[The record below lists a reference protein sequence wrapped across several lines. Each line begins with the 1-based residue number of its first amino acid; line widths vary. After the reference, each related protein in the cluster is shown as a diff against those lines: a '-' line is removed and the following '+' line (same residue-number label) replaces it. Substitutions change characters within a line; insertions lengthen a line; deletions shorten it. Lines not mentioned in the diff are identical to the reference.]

1 MTLCRYRRALA
12 VAAALLLTLSPVAF
26 AAQTKA
32 ASQKNANAAGAS
44 SKAPAQSGAKAKPRA
59 NSAPSKAPSKTSSK
73 AGATL
78 FVVSQNNNGSHI
90 EPLVG
95 IIEGRYL
102 EPPAAESDQ
111 FAAFAS
117 RYYRAGQKY
126 RLLFGGGDA
135 GAATV
140 KAGPGKDSECARAQ
154 AAVDLQTTARINGL
168 VMGLATNS
176 ETLGRR
182 TAARRFPSP
191 TERTTINELAGRIFR
206 QKGVAAAAV
215 QDMRTINMT
224 ATDLN
229 GDGQWEIIASFV
241 VRTRAR
247 AEAVHHLFLIA
258 VADKDGFDVDLMRYA
273 RTTRGDLP
281 EGASLDDIQEALLS
295 EVLVDHLDLDGDRMN
310 EVVTMTM
317 SFEGAT
323 YKIYHKQKNRWA
335 NIYEFYSYR
344 CAY

>member
-1 MTLCRYRRALA
+1 MIVCRHRRVL
-12 VAAALLLTLSPVAF
+12 VFVAALLFGLSSIAF
-26 AAQTKA
+26 AAQTKTKP
-32 ASQKNANAAGAS
+32 QKNANSAS
-44 SKAPAQSGAKAKPRA
+44 TPARAPAQASAKAKPRA
-59 NSAPSKAPSKTSSK
+59 AAAPSKTSSK

-78 FVVSQNNNGSHI
+78 FVVSQNSNGSHI

-102 EPPAAESDQ
+102 EPPAAESEQ
-111 FAAFAS
+111 FAAFAA
-117 RYYRAGQKY
+117 RYYHTGQKY

-135 GAATV
+135 GALMV
-140 KAGPGKDSECARAQ
+140 KARSGKDSDCGRAL
-154 AAVDLQTTARINGL
+154 ADVDLPAGARINGL

-182 TAARRFPSP
+182 ATARRFPSP
-191 TERTTINELAGRIFR
+191 AERAAVNDLAGRIFR
-206 QKGVAAAAV
+206 QKGVASTAI
-215 QDMRTINMT
+215 QDMQTINMT
-224 ATDLN
+224 ATDLD
-229 GDGQWEIIASFV
+229 GDGKWEIIASFV

-258 VADKDGFDVDLMRYA
+258 VADGDSFDVDLMRYA

-281 EGASLDDIQEALLS
+281 GGASLDDIQEALLS

>member
-1 MTLCRYRRALA
+1 MNVCRHRRVRLLA
-12 VAAALLLTLSPVAF
+12 VALLLIFSAVAS
-26 AAQTKA
+26 AAQTRGKPQ
-32 ASQKNANAAGAS
+32 SNANTVPPKGRAQTNAARPKTPAAAAK
-44 SKAPAQSGAKAKPRA
+44 SKA
-59 NSAPSKAPSKTSSK
+59 TSR

-78 FVVSQNNNGSHI
+78 FVVAQDRNNNHI

-102 EPPAAESDQ
+102 EPPSAESEQ

-117 RYYRAGQKY
+117 RYYRVGQKY

-140 KAGPGKDSECARAQ
+140 KARPGKDSDCARAL
-154 AAVDLQTTARINGL
+154 AGVELQTGARISGL

-182 TAARRFPSP
+182 PTARRFP
-191 TERTTINELAGRIFR
+191 TAAERAAINDLAGRVFR
-206 QKGVAAAAV
+206 QKGVAAAV
-215 QDMRTINMT
+215 QDMKTINMT

-229 GDGQWEIIASFV
+229 GDGKWEIIASFI

-247 AEAVHHLFLIA
+247 VEAVHHLFIIGVPEA
-258 VADKDGFDVDLMRYA
+258 DGFDVDLMRYA
-273 RTTRGDLP
+273 RTTKGDLP
-281 EGASLDDIQEALLS
+281 EGASLDDVDQALLS
-295 EVLVDHLDLDGDRMN
+295 EVLVDHVDLDGDRVS
-310 EVVTMTM
+310 EVVTMTTN
-317 SFEGAT
+317 FEGAT
-323 YKIYHKQKNRWA
+323 YKIYRKQRNQWA
-335 NIYEFYSYR
+335 SIYEYYSYR

>member
-1 MTLCRYRRALA
+1 MIVCRYRRALA
-12 VAAALLLTLSPVAF
+12 VAAALLLMLSSVAF

-32 ASQKNANAAGAS
+32 APQKNANTAGAA

-59 NSAPSKAPSKTSSK
+59 NSAPAKAPSKTPAK

-78 FVVSQNNNGSHI
+78 FVVSQNNNGSYI

-168 VMGLATNS
+168 VRGLATNS

-182 TAARRFPSP
+182 APARRFPTP
-191 TERTTINELAGRIFR
+191 AERAAVNELAGRIFR
-206 QKGVAAAAV
+206 QKGVAAVAI
-215 QDMRTINMT
+215 QEMRTIN
-224 ATDLN
+224 
-229 GDGQWEIIASFV
+229 
-241 VRTRAR
+241 
-247 AEAVHHLFLIA
+247 
-258 VADKDGFDVDLMRYA
+258 
-273 RTTRGDLP
+273 
-281 EGASLDDIQEALLS
+281 
-295 EVLVDHLDLDGDRMN
+295 
-310 EVVTMTM
+310 
-317 SFEGAT
+317 
-323 YKIYHKQKNRWA
+323 
-335 NIYEFYSYR
+335 
-344 CAY
+344 

>member
-1 MTLCRYRRALA
+1 LEKEKRAMIVCHYRRVVVL
-12 VAAALLLTLSPVAF
+12 AAALLMLSAVAF
-26 AAQTKA
+26 GAQTKA
-32 ASQKNANAAGAS
+32 KPPRNANA
-44 SKAPAQSGAKAKPRA
+44 SKSPAKPAAKAKREA
-59 NSAPSKAPSKTSSK
+59 ASEKSKSPSR

-78 FVVSQNNNGSHI
+78 FVVAQDRGSSHI

-102 EPPAAESDQ
+102 EPPSAESEQ
-111 FAAFAS
+111 FAAFAA
-117 RYYRAGQKY
+117 RYYKVGQKY

-135 GAATV
+135 GTATV
-140 KAGPGKDSECARAQ
+140 KAKPDKDSECAHAL
-154 AAVDLQTTARINGL
+154 AGVELQTGARINGL

-182 TAARRFPSP
+182 ATTRRFP
-191 TERTTINELAGRIFR
+191 TTAERTAVGDLAGRIFR
-206 QKGVAAAAV
+206 QKGVAAIAV
-215 QDMRTINMT
+215 QDMKTINMT

-229 GDGQWEIIASFV
+229 GDGKWEIIASFV

-258 VADKDGFDVDLMRYA
+258 SPEADGFDIDLMRYA
-273 RTTRGDLP
+273 RTTKGDLP

-295 EVLVDHLDLDGDRMN
+295 EVLVDHLDLDGDKVS
-310 EVVTMTM
+310 EVVTMTNN
-317 SFEGAT
+317 FEGAT
-323 YKIYHKQKNRWA
+323 YKIYRKQKGQWA
-335 NIYEFYSYR
+335 NIYEYYSYR

>member
-1 MTLCRYRRALA
+1 MTVCHHRRVAMLA
-12 VAAALLLTLSPVAF
+12 IALLICSLPAL
-26 AAQTKA
+26 AAQTKGKP
-32 ASQKNANAAGAS
+32 QKNADTAR
-44 SKAPAQSGAKAKPRA
+44 AQSKTHAAKSKRQPPAAK
-59 NSAPSKAPSKTSSK
+59 SKTSSR

-78 FVVSQNNNGSHI
+78 FVVAQDRSGSHI

-102 EPPAAESDQ
+102 EPPSAESEQ
-111 FAAFAS
+111 FAAFAA

-140 KAGPGKDSECARAQ
+140 RARPDKDSDCARAL
-154 AAVDLQTTARINGL
+154 ASVELQTGARINGL

-182 TAARRFPSP
+182 ATARRFPTP
-191 TERTTINELAGRIFR
+191 AERAAVGELAGRIFR

-215 QDMRTINMT
+215 QDMKTINMT

-229 GDGQWEIIASFV
+229 GDGKWEIIASFI

-247 AEAVHHLFLIA
+247 TEAVHLLFLIA
-258 VADKDGFDVDLMRYA
+258 VAEDDGFDIELMRYA
-273 RTTRGDLP
+273 RTTKGDLP
-281 EGASLDDIQEALLS
+281 EGASLDDVQEALLS
-295 EVLVDHLDLDGDRMN
+295 EMLVDHVDLDDDKVS
-310 EVVTMTM
+310 EVVTMTTN
-317 SFEGAT
+317 FEGAT
-323 YKIYHKQKNRWA
+323 YKIYRKQKNQWA
-335 NIYEFYSYR
+335 NIYEYYSYR

>member
-1 MTLCRYRRALA
+1 MTVCRRRVRLLA
-12 VAAALLLTLSPVAF
+12 VALLLILSAVAP
-26 AAQTKA
+26 AAQTRGKP
-32 ASQKNANAAGAS
+32 QRNANAAPSQGRAQANAAKPKPS
-44 SKAPAQSGAKAKPRA
+44 AAAAKSKAASR
-59 NSAPSKAPSKTSSK
+59 

-78 FVVSQNNNGSHI
+78 FVVAQDRNSSHI

-102 EPPAAESDQ
+102 EPPSAESEQ

-117 RYYRAGQKY
+117 RYYRVGQKY

-140 KAGPGKDSECARAQ
+140 KARPDKGSDCARAL
-154 AAVDLQTTARINGL
+154 AAVELQTGARINGL

-182 TAARRFPSP
+182 SSARRFPTP
-191 TERTTINELAGRIFR
+191 AERAAVNDLAARIFR

-215 QDMRTINMT
+215 QDMKTINMT

-229 GDGQWEIIASFV
+229 GDGKWEVVASFT

-247 AEAVHHLFLIA
+247 VEAVHHLFVIA
-258 VADKDGFDVDLMRYA
+258 VPEDGGFDVDLMRYV
-273 RTTRGDLP
+273 RTTKGDLP
-281 EGASLDDIQEALLS
+281 EGASLDDVDQALLS
-295 EVLVDHLDLDGDRMN
+295 EVLVDHVDLDGDRVS
-310 EVVTMTM
+310 EVVTMTTN
-317 SFEGAT
+317 FEGAT
-323 YKIYHKQKNRWA
+323 YKIYRKQKNQWA
-335 NIYEFYSYR
+335 SIYEYYSYR

>member
-1 MTLCRYRRALA
+1 MIVCRHRRVALLA
-12 VAAALLLTLSPVAF
+12 VALLFSFSSVAF
-26 AAQTKA
+26 AAQAKA
-32 ASQKNANAAGAS
+32 RTQKNANAAGPPSKAAGQTAAKPKPS
-44 SKAPAQSGAKAKPRA
+44 SKAAPLKP
-59 NSAPSKAPSKTSSK
+59 SAS

-78 FVVSQNNNGSHI
+78 FVVAQQGSGSHI

-102 EPPAAESDQ
+102 EPPSAESDQ
-111 FAAFAS
+111 FAAFAA

-135 GAATV
+135 GALTV
-140 KAGPGKDSECARAQ
+140 KGRSGKESDCGRALADVELPAG
-154 AAVDLQTTARINGL
+154 VRINGL

-182 TAARRFPSP
+182 ATARRFPTP
-191 TERTTINELAGRIFR
+191 PERTAVNDLAGRIFR

-215 QDMRTINMT
+215 QDMKTINMT

-229 GDGQWEIIASFV
+229 GDGKWEIIASFI

-258 VADKDGFDVDLMRYA
+258 VADADGFDIDLMRYA
-273 RTTRGDLP
+273 RTTKGDLP
-281 EGASLDDIQEALLS
+281 EGASLDDVQEALLS
-295 EVLVDHLDLDGDRMN
+295 EVLVDHVDLDGDRMN

-323 YKIYHKQKNRWA
+323 YKIYHKQKSRWA

>member
-1 MTLCRYRRALA
+1 MIICRHRRVHRCVLA
-12 VAAALLLTLSPVAF
+12 VAIALLCGLSSVAF

-32 ASQKNANAAGAS
+32 KPSRNANAAGTPA
-44 SKAPAQSGAKAKPRA
+44 KAPAQSGAKAKPRVGNA
-59 NSAPSKAPSKTSSK
+59 PAKASAKV
-73 AGATL
+73 GATL
-78 FVVSQNNNGSHI
+78 FVVSQNSNGSHI

-102 EPPAAESDQ
+102 EPPSAESEQ

-117 RYYRAGQKY
+117 RYYRTGQKY
-126 RLLFGGGDA
+126 HLLFGGGDS
-135 GAATV
+135 GLLTV
-140 KAGPGKDSECARAQ
+140 KARSGKDSDCGRAL
-154 AAVDLQTTARINGL
+154 ADIDLPAGVRINGL

-182 TAARRFPSP
+182 ATARRFPSP
-191 TERTTINELAGRIFR
+191 AERAAVNDLAGRIFR

-215 QDMRTINMT
+215 QDMQTINMT
-224 ATDLN
+224 ATDLD
-229 GDGQWEIIASFV
+229 GDGHWEIIASFV

-247 AEAVHHLFLIA
+247 AEAVHHLFVVA
-258 VADKDGFDVDLMRYA
+258 VADGDGFDVDLMRYA

-281 EGASLDDIQEALLS
+281 QGASLDDIQEALLS
-295 EVLVDHLDLDGDRMN
+295 EVLVDHVDLDGDRMN

>member
-1 MTLCRYRRALA
+1 MIVCRSRRALMFL
-12 VAAALLLTLSPVAF
+12 AALLFGLSPVAF
-26 AAQTKA
+26 AAQTKTKP
-32 ASQKNANAAGAS
+32 QKNANAASTPA
-44 SKAPAQSGAKAKPRA
+44 KAPAQSSAKAKPRA
-59 NSAPSKAPSKTSSK
+59 GAAPSKTSSK

-78 FVVSQNNNGSHI
+78 FVVAQQGSGSHI

-102 EPPAAESDQ
+102 EPPAAESEQ

-117 RYYRAGQKY
+117 RYYRTGQKY
-126 RLLFGGGDA
+126 RLLFGGGEA
-135 GAATV
+135 GAVTV
-140 KAGPGKDSECARAQ
+140 KARSGKDSDCGRAL
-154 AAVDLQTTARINGL
+154 ADVDLPAGARINGL

-182 TAARRFPSP
+182 VTARRFPSP
-191 TERTTINELAGRIFR
+191 AERAAVNELAGRVFR
-206 QKGVAAAAV
+206 QKGVAATAV
-215 QDMRTINMT
+215 QDMKTINMT
-224 ATDLN
+224 ATDLD
-229 GDGQWEIIASFV
+229 GDGKWEIIASFV

-247 AEAVHHLFLIA
+247 SEAVHHLFLIA
-258 VADKDGFDVDLMRYA
+258 IADGDAFDVDLMRYA

-281 EGASLDDIQEALLS
+281 QGASLDDIQEALLS
-295 EVLVDHLDLDGDRMN
+295 EVLVDHVDLDGDRSN

-335 NIYEFYSYR
+335 NIYEYYSYR

>member
-1 MTLCRYRRALA
+1 MTVCRYRCVALFA
-12 VAAALLLTLSPVAF
+12 VALLFSFSSAA

-32 ASQKNANAAGAS
+32 RPQKNANTAG
-44 SKAPAQSGAKAKPRA
+44 P
-59 NSAPSKAPSKTSSK
+59 PSKAAAQAASKPKPPANAAQSKTSSK

-78 FVVSQNNNGSHI
+78 FVVAQQGSGSHI

-102 EPPAAESDQ
+102 EPPSAESEQ
-111 FAAFAS
+111 FAAFAA
-117 RYYRAGQKY
+117 RYYRTGQKY

-135 GAATV
+135 GAVTV
-140 KAGPGKDSECARAQ
+140 KARSGKDSDCGRAL
-154 AAVDLQTTARINGL
+154 ADVELPSGARINGL

-176 ETLGRR
+176 ETMGRR
-182 TAARRFPSP
+182 AAARRFPAP
-191 TERTTINELAGRIFR
+191 AERTAVNELAGRIFR

-215 QDMRTINMT
+215 QDMKTINMT

-229 GDGQWEIIASFV
+229 GDGKWEVIASFV

-247 AEAVHHLFLIA
+247 VEAVHHLFLVA
-258 VADKDGFDVDLMRYA
+258 VADADGFDIDLMRYA
-273 RTTRGDLP
+273 RTTKGDLP
-281 EGASLDDIQEALLS
+281 EGASLDDIQAALLS
-295 EVLVDHLDLDGDRMN
+295 EVLVDHVDLDGDRVN